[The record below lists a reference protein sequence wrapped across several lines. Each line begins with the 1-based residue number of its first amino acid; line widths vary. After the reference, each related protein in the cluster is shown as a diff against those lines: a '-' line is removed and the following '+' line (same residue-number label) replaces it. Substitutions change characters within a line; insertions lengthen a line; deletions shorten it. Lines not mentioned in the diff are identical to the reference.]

1 MRLLIATHG
10 TMAEGLKSALSV
22 IVGKV
27 DKVDT
32 ICGYVD
38 EENIHEK
45 IKNYFENCQEEVIVC
60 TDLFG
65 GSVNQA
71 FIQQLKNRK
80 FILVTGIQLPVLLE
94 IVLAIDAGEL
104 DMEHVV
110 KIVENSIKQTLVV
123 NELLNVQIEDDFN

>member
-94 IVLAIDAGEL
+94 IVLAIDVGEL

>member
-1 MRLLIATHG
+1 MRMLIASHG
-10 TMAEGLKSALSV
+10 TMAEGLKSALSI

-38 EENIHEK
+38 DENIHDK
-45 IKNYFENCQEEVIVC
+45 IRKYFENCQEEVIVC

-71 FIQQLKNRK
+71 LIQELKNRK
-80 FILVTGIQLPVLLE
+80 FILVTGIQLALLLE
-94 IVLAIDAGEL
+94 MVMAINTDKL
-104 DMEHVV
+104 DMEQVV
-110 KIVENSIKQTLVV
+110 SIVENSKKQTMVV
-123 NELLNVQIEDDFN
+123 NGLLDIQADDDFD

>member
-94 IVLAIDAGEL
+94 IVLAIDAGA
-104 DMEHVV
+104 VSYN
-110 KIVENSIKQTLVV
+110 I
-123 NELLNVQIEDDFN
+123 